1 MVIEMT
7 VRQVPCGAP
16 HGYRRHRMRS
26 SMSSLRL
33 RFSPTCTTSLLRFW
47 SSSRL
52 HILLTALCVRFWALQ
67 PILACQSPLRR
78 TGRNDTL
85 VLGAYLFLQRSTQ
98 KVIFDL
104 LVKYDYIVL
113 HTVVKHSG
121 SSSPLRNG
129 LQCHPRTP
137 LVLQAM
143 VRRRLSRSSA
153 KKAVTGRTWSWIN
166 VEDRT
171 RDRIFGIPDCP
182 LRAQS
187 KLTQTVGTIL
197 TH

>member
-1 MVIEMT
+1 LVIEMT

-113 HTVVKHSG
+113 HSSCQALWELVAIEEWPPVPSEN
-121 SSSPLRNG
+121 SSSSAG
-129 LQCHPRTP
+129 YGAQTP
-137 LVLQAM
+137 LQ
-143 VRRRLSRSSA
+143 
-153 KKAVTGRTWSWIN
+153 K
-166 VEDRT
+166 
-171 RDRIFGIPDCP
+171 
-182 LRAQS
+182 
-187 KLTQTVGTIL
+187 
-197 TH
+197 